1 MYRDRDHRHKP
12 KCQLFN
18 VCVIPETG
26 VTFWCMLGPR
36 DRDHRHKEVHWPP
49 PLIVPEHLEDVEVP
63 DSFKCPIT
71 FGIMKEPATTRSGM
85 HA

>member
-1 MYRDRDHRHKP
+1 
-12 KCQLFN
+12 
-18 VCVIPETG
+18 
-26 VTFWCMLGPR
+26 MLDPR

-71 FGIMKEPATTRSGM
+71 FGIMREPATTRSGT